1 MGDVTKVILEVHD
14 QGLHDLVDNARLT
27 EIIQNAF
34 LNVGLLKSRVNV
46 KKWLFYKT
54 RNYGPPGLLLVP
66 APWGNTP

>member
-34 LNVGLLKSRVNV
+34 LNVGLLILK
-46 KKWLFYKT
+46 
-54 RNYGPPGLLLVP
+54 
-66 APWGNTP
+66 